1 MLLVSGV
8 LELER
13 PIGSVVATGGEGYT
27 GGIERFG
34 LLSES
39 KFKCR
44 SVYLPVIRGRA
55 FESMDVFDGVD
66 GSMVVGKRDQ
76 TTVPTQSLY
85 LLNSPYVMDLA
96 TSAAKRV
103 TGEERL
109 PKDRV
114 RWIYKVMLGREPS
127 AQEVESAL
135 AFIDKAKAQSVP
147 TGRLVSRLRGPSAE
161 QTAWAACCQS
171 VWASGEFLVRK

>member
-1 MLLVSGV
+1 
-8 LELER
+8 
-13 PIGSVVATGGEGYT
+13 
-27 GGIERFG
+27 
-34 LLSES
+34 
-39 KFKCR
+39 
-44 SVYLPVIRGRA
+44 
-55 FESMDVFDGVD
+55 MDVFDGVD

-85 LLNSPYVMDLA
+85 LLNSPYVMELA

-114 RWIYKVMLGREPS
+114 RWIYEVMLGREPS

-135 AFIDKAKAQSVP
+135 AFIDKVKAQSAP
-147 TGRLVSRLRGPSAE
+147 TGRLLARLRRPNAE
-161 QTAWAACCQS
+161 QSAWAAYCQS